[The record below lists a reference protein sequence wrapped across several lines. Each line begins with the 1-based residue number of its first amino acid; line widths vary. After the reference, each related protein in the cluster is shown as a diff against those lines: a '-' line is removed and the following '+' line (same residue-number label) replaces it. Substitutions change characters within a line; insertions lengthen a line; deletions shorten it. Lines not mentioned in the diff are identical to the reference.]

1 LAHGLEV
8 GAEQEMDILPGATE
22 HGAVV
27 APHGSATDNGDFHI
41 GWEGRPAGVPNFR
54 DGNMPPLPRI
64 GKQKR
69 RSEKSER
76 PL

>member
-27 APHGSATDNGDFHI
+27 APHGSATDNGDFHEI
-41 GWEGRPAGVPNFR
+41 TRQSIVSR
-54 DGNMPPLPRI
+54 
-64 GKQKR
+64 Q
-69 RSEKSER
+69 
-76 PL
+76 